1 MWRKQ
6 TSLLLV
12 FMLTLGFFSAVPVLA
27 QTSSSN
33 SYQVQEYQFGTG
45 GNPDLNSSNF
55 NANASVGSL
64 GVGRS
69 SSTNYDLEAG
79 FITPSEP
86 FLELFINFATID
98 LGTLDPAA
106 TGTGTGTFWVR
117 TYLSGAYT
125 VQTMSPS
132 LTSEGGKV
140 IPGKSST
147 GAPSIGTEEF
157 GINLVDNASPD
168 LGSDPFNVPNDN
180 FADAEAAPGYGTPD
194 QFKYVQGD
202 IIARSAASIG
212 NQAVGRT
219 DFTMTYIANIS
230 PVTPAGTYTMIHDIV
245 VTASF

>member
-1 MWRKQ
+1 MRRKQ
-6 TSLLLV
+6 IVLLAVVVTGLSI
-12 FMLTLGFFSAVPVLA
+12 FSTAHVVA
-27 QTSSSN
+27 QTSSSP

-45 GNPDLNSSNF
+45 GNPDLNSTNF
-55 NANASVGSL
+55 NANASIGSL

-86 FLELFINFATID
+86 FLELFVNFATVD
-98 LGTLDPAA
+98 LGTLDGSV
-106 TGTGTGTFWVR
+106 TGTGNGTFWVR
-117 TYLSGAYT
+117 TYLSGAYV

-132 LTSEGGKV
+132 LTSESGYM
-140 IPGKSST
+140 IPGKGT
-147 GAPSIGTEEF
+147 LGVPAVGTEEF

-180 FADAEAAPGYGTPD
+180 FADAEAAPDYNVPD
-194 QFKYVQGD
+194 QFKYAQGD

-219 DFTMTYIANIS
+219 DFTITYIANVSNI
-230 PVTPAGTYTMIHDIV
+230 TPAGSYSMVHDIV
-245 VTASF
+245 VVATF